1 MADGAWMVDILL
13 VEDNSELSKL
23 MSTFLVKDG
32 YSVCC
37 AMSGEEA
44 EYFLAKDSARLVI
57 LDIMLPGIDGFAV
70 CSDIRKKGDI
80 PIIIVSAM
88 VDKEAKMNGFQ
99 LGADDYIEK
108 PVDIDILK
116 AKIAALFK
124 RFYDVHGNAA
134 LITSGQI
141 VIDQDTMK
149 VTCKGRELSLTIKE
163 YDLLRLLVENKG
175 KTMNKEFL
183 FNEIWGADSFSENQT
198 LTVHIKMLRDKIEEN
213 PKSPLRIKTVWG
225 VGYRYEEI

>member
-1 MADGAWMVDILL
+1 MVDILL
-13 VEDNSELSKL
+13 VEDNRELSKL
-23 MSTFLVKDG
+23 MSAFLLKDG

-44 EYFLAKDSARLVI
+44 ESFLHKESARLVI

-80 PIIIVSAM
+80 PIIIISAM

-99 LGADDYIEK
+99 LGADDYMEK

-124 RFYDVHGNAA
+124 RFYEAHENLAV
-134 LITSGQI
+134 IRSGQI
-141 VIDQDTMK
+141 VINQDTMK
-149 VTCKGRELSLTIKE
+149 VTCKDRELNLTIKE

-183 FNEIWGADSFSENQT
+183 FNEIWGLDSFSENQT